1 VFGDTDMGPSGDV
14 TGGCTVGWVAPG
26 ESLIYDVAVG
36 SVQRFDITARLASAY
51 SGRSIRIEVDGVN
64 VTGSM
69 FAPANGWQSFSN
81 VVRRNIV
88 MSPGIHRVRVY
99 METDALNLNY
109 IQFAPAGQ

>member
-1 VFGDTDMGPSGDV
+1 MFILVCVFFLPSFDV
-14 TGGCTVGWVAPG
+14 
-26 ESLIYDVAVG
+26 
-36 SVQRFDITARLASAY
+36 TARLASAY

-69 FAPANGWQSFSN
+69 FAPANGWQSYSN

-99 METDALNLNY
+99 TETDALNLNY
-109 IQFAPAGQ
+109 IQFTPAGQ